1 MSQVITCDSSR
12 KWHILAPLTP
22 FLSHPSTCDTPSVIC
37 TSLWHGSL
45 NMLRL
50 YTVIYWRGYFTGD
63 ITKNIEQ
70 DISLKPSQN
79 TLHTISNYISNAR
92 WCSCNDT
99 ATKTCTFSWASPKV
113 QLETYVTVLGY
124 SLTNLVTLATFVMH
138 QGTVWP
144 NVSPCQGTSEYLVI
158 YWQHHRHF
166 LGSMSGSKLC
176 TDSED
181 LLNHVSEIGVWRAA
195 TFKCQMANKC
205 LALPWPTEL
214 KVTKCW
220 EIKEWFLFS

>member
-124 SLTNLVTLATFVMH
+124 SLTNLVTLATFV
-138 QGTVWP
+138 
-144 NVSPCQGTSEYLVI
+144 NTSGDSLAKCVT
-158 YWQHHRHF
+158 
-166 LGSMSGSKLC
+166 MSGYQRISC
-176 TDSED
+176 H
-181 LLNHVSEIGVWRAA
+181 LLTAPSS
-195 TFKCQMANKC
+195 
-205 LALPWPTEL
+205 
-214 KVTKCW
+214 
-220 EIKEWFLFS
+220 LFRKYVREQTLHWLRRPVEPCVRNWGLTSGNF